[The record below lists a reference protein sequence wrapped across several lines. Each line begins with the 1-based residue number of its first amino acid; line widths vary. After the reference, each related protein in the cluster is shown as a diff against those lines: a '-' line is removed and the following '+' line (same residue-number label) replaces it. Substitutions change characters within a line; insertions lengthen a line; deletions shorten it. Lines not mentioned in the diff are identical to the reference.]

1 MYKPQQLRK
10 KPSVIPSLKLKL
22 AQFEHT
28 ILHESELQAESTART
43 IVHESESNLL
53 EEESFQSRQQ
63 GKSNEQTTTK
73 DYNGVETSILQEE
86 MTK

>member
-1 MYKPQQLRK
+1 
-10 KPSVIPSLKLKL
+10 
-22 AQFEHT
+22 
-28 ILHESELQAESTART
+28 
-43 IVHESESNLL
+43 VHESESNLL